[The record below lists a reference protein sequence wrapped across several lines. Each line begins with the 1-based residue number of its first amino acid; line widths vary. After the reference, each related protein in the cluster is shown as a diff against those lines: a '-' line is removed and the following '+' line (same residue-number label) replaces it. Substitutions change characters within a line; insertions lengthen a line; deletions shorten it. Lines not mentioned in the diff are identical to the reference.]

1 MRAGYTRKIVRV
13 VDGNFQKRAARAE
26 PSFLFRVCVAVFCQ
40 LRSLE
45 APRARDDTSVH
56 HLSSRTMRCAR
67 QTERDNFRNGVIVES
82 DDRMEPSGHESVK
95 RGMILAVPGFTER
108 RTPRIR

>member
-1 MRAGYTRKIVRV
+1 MAIFKKEPRAR
-13 VDGNFQKRAARAE
+13 
-26 PSFLFRVCVAVFCQ
+26 SLLFVSGLCVFCQ
-40 LRSLE
+40 LRSLG
-45 APRARDDTSVH
+45 APCAHDDTSVH
-56 HLSSRTMRCAR
+56 HLSLRTARCAR
-67 QTERDNFRNGVIVES
+67 QAERDNFRNGVIVES